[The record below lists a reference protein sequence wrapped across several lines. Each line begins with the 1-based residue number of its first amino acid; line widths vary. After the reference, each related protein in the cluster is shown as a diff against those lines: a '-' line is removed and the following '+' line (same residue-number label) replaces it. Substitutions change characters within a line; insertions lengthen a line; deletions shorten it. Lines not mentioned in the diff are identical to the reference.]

1 MGHSFKSGIT
11 ANVKIFQ
18 GFSPLRSG
26 DQEHGSTLD
35 LAGSFSYC
43 LCKHNSK
50 VNLRE
55 HVALS
60 LQLVSKST
68 RYISNQK

>member
-35 LAGSFSYC
+35 LAGSFTYC

-50 VNLRE
+50 VNF
-55 HVALS
+55 
-60 LQLVSKST
+60 T
-68 RYISNQK
+68 RTRCFILTTGF